1 MDVAI
6 FGAGVAGLMT
16 AIAMRA
22 KGHRCRVYERQRR
35 SHEAGMG
42 FILVPAGIERLKNL
56 GVHLTGPFSGI
67 VLERYICRNSAG
79 RILQQEPMPAGAK
92 GIRRRDLMAALVSA
106 LPSDVALTFDAAL
119 EELEFGRDGSVT
131 AARLSSGVHVTAD
144 LYVGAEGINSRARKA
159 VFPDSSPPPEA
170 VPEVVGL
177 IRSPETVRWA
187 GGNFNKFHSSR
198 GGLAMGILPV
208 GSDHVVWFVQVDGQR
223 FPPPGETGSECKPY
237 VQELVGH
244 WAKPIPHLLAI
255 SDFSRVHLWR
265 PIDLDMAPRFHQ
277 GNLVLVGDAAHP
289 LLPFTSQG
297 VSSAIADA
305 VMLAQLTKAQNG
317 LAQALADYSRQRHE
331 QCAPFVA
338 RGRELM
344 QHFLAPLDRKG
355 IVLPI
360 A

>member
-6 FGAGVAGLMT
+6 FGAGIAGLMT

-22 KGHRCRVYERQRR
+22 TGHRCRVYERQRK

-42 FILVPAGIERLKNL
+42 FILVPAAIERLKKL
-56 GVHLTGPFSGI
+56 GVHLTGPFSGT
-67 VLERYICRNSAG
+67 VLKRYICRNAAG
-79 RILQQEPMPAGAK
+79 KILQQKLMPAGA
-92 GIRRRDLMAALVSA
+92 
-106 LPSDVALTFDAAL
+106 
-119 EELEFGRDGSVT
+119 
-131 AARLSSGVHVTAD
+131 
-144 LYVGAEGINSRARKA
+144 EGISSRARKA
-159 VFPDSSPPPEA
+159 LFPDLPAPVEA

-177 IRSPETVRWA
+177 VRSPETVRWTD
-187 GGNFNKFHSSR
+187 GNFNKFHAGG
-198 GGLAMGILPV
+198 GGLAFGILPV
-208 GSDHVVWFVQVDGQR
+208 DDDHVVWYVQVDGKR
-223 FPPPGETGSECKPY
+223 FPPPGETASECQKY
-237 VQELVGH
+237 VEELVGH

-255 SDFSRVHLWR
+255 SDFSRAHLWR

>member
-6 FGAGVAGLMT
+6 FGAGIAGLMT

-22 KGHRCRVYERQRR
+22 TGHRCRVYERQRK

-42 FILVPAGIERLKNL
+42 FILVPAAIERLKKL
-56 GVHLTGPFSGI
+56 GVHLTGPFSGT
-67 VLERYICRNSAG
+67 VLKRYICRNAAG
-79 RILQQEPMPAGAK
+79 KILQQKLMPAGAK
-92 GIRRRDLMAALVSA
+92 GIRRRDLMAALVSS
-106 LPSDVALTFDAAL
+106 LPNDVPLTFDAPL

-144 LYVGAEGINSRARKA
+144 LYVSAEGISSRARKA
-159 VFPDSSPPPEA
+159 LFPDLPAPVEA

-177 IRSPETVRWA
+177 IRSPETVRWTD
-187 GGNFNKFHSSR
+187 GNFNKFHAGG
-198 GGLAMGILPV
+198 GGLAFGILPV
-208 GSDHVVWFVQVDGQR
+208 DDDHVVWYVQVDGKR
-223 FPPPGETGSECKPY
+223 FPPPGETASECQKY
-237 VQELVGH
+237 VEELVGH

-255 SDFSRVHLWR
+255 SDFSRAHLWR

-305 VMLAQLTKAQNG
+305 VMLAQLTTGQNG